1 MSKIYWFNGTSDS
14 LKEMLSKEL
23 YELLK
28 TERRNW
34 RSTVFYT
41 DTNFVDTLPFEYSIL
56 STDVS
61 IFIISSYII
70 SNGNDI
76 VVDFDT
82 TECQWWG
89 GFKNQMKDKLVNIV
103 IGEDEKEITD
113 DTLYI
118 KINKDDTPIDA
129 YTKLVLK
136 LRNENLI

>member
-1 MSKIYWFNGTSDS
+1 MSKIYWFNGTPDP

-23 YELLK
+23 YGLLK

-41 DTNFVDTLPFEYSIL
+41 NTNFVDTLPFEYSIL